1 MSIKEYNIDTDTVSI
16 KNKELKFMPKV
27 SLELTNSR
35 KEEIVKA
42 CETLYETMSFKDIT
56 IKEIGNITSF
66 TRTSIY
72 NYFSTK
78 EEIFLALLQKEYE
91 YWIEDLNSIIDK
103 NTELSRENLADCLA
117 HSLEKRKNM
126 LKLLAMNLYD
136 IEENSRTE
144 KLVEFKKVYGCSLA
158 AVKKM
163 VAKFCKDMNE
173 NNIKEFLFSFFP
185 FVYGIYPY
193 AVVTDKQR
201 QAMNEAGVDFVYMS
215 IYDIAFAGAKRLLG
229 V

>member
-1 MSIKEYNIDTDTVSI
+1 
-16 KNKELKFMPKV
+16 MPKV

-126 LKLLAMNLYD
+126 LKLLAMNLCD

-158 AVKKM
+158 TVKKM

>member
-1 MSIKEYNIDTDTVSI
+1 
-16 KNKELKFMPKV
+16 MPKV

-126 LKLLAMNLYD
+126 
-136 IEENSRTE
+136 
-144 KLVEFKKVYGCSLA
+144 KVS
-158 AVKKM
+158 
-163 VAKFCKDMNE
+163 
-173 NNIKEFLFSFFP
+173 
-185 FVYGIYPY
+185 
-193 AVVTDKQR
+193 
-201 QAMNEAGVDFVYMS
+201 
-215 IYDIAFAGAKRLLG
+215 
-229 V
+229 